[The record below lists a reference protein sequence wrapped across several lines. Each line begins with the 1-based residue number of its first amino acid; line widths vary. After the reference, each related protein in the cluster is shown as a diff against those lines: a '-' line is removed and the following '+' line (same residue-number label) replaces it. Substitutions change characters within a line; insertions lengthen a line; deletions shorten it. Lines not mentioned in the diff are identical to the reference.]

1 MGNILRVPYQKWSRA
16 RPSKVEAGLHCLVAV
31 CPSMSLFTSVS
42 LDFLSQK
49 TGLKICLSWRE
60 VVSLREV
67 LTVLTPPGAVQRS
80 VEERVYPEIHTP
92 SLPVFATP
100 VSRPRAAVST
110 THTSFSFTKGAQG
123 PVWHNSAV
131 GTDGDDHDREELN
144 KLVYVPRK

>member
-1 MGNILRVPYQKWSRA
+1 
-16 RPSKVEAGLHCLVAV
+16 
-31 CPSMSLFTSVS
+31 MSLFTSVS

-49 TGLKICLSWRE
+49 TGLKIHLCWRE
-60 VVSLREV
+60 VVSLRK
-67 LTVLTPPGAVQRS
+67 VLTPLSAVQRS

-131 GTDGDDHDREELN
+131 GTDGDYHDREELN

>member
-1 MGNILRVPYQKWSRA
+1 
-16 RPSKVEAGLHCLVAV
+16 
-31 CPSMSLFTSVS
+31 MSLFTSVS

-60 VVSLREV
+60 VVRLREV